1 LKAEQFGVE
10 PDELR
15 GVSAR
20 VGELG
25 SRASGVMS
33 AAQTQIAGK
42 GPCWGEGTLGSQFA
56 DGPNGF
62 VSQLAR
68 VVASV
73 HAKATLLNYYA
84 EQLRHTADVSQRS
97 DQL

>member
-1 LKAEQFGVE
+1 LRAEQFGVE

-15 GVSAR
+15 AVSAR

-25 SRASGVMS
+25 SQASGVMS
-33 AAQTQIAGK
+33 ATRAQIAAK
-42 GPCWGEGTLGSQFA
+42 GPCWGEDVLGGQFA
-56 DGPNGF
+56 AGPNGF

-68 VVASV
+68 VAASV

-84 EQLRHTADVSQRS
+84 ERLEYTADVSQRS